1 MWILGTATT
10 LPSLTGLSQFKDKS
24 KSLKAVP
31 VGLATYPLLQAAD
44 VLGYHPS
51 HVLVGFD
58 QNCSNAH
65 WKLFGLFI
73 FHYPKIFRVFSDTLS
88 NCRNEDY
95 NRRILKIVDL
105 HSISTGFV
113 PSKKITLYGEFAG
126 ISTDQVVE
134 DCSGLNYTL
143 V

>member
-65 WKLFGLFI
+65 WKLFDI
-73 FHYPKIFRVFSDTLS
+73 LS
-88 NCRNEDY
+88 NCR
-95 NRRILKIVDL
+95 K
-105 HSISTGFV
+105 
-113 PSKKITLYGEFAG
+113 
-126 ISTDQVVE
+126 
-134 DCSGLNYTL
+134 
-143 V
+143 

>member
-31 VGLATYPLLQAAD
+31 VGLATYHEK
-44 VLGYHPS
+44 GYHPS

-65 WKLFGLFI
+65 WKLFG
-73 FHYPKIFRVFSDTLS
+73 FRHFVKLQES
-88 NCRNEDY
+88 EDY

-134 DCSGLNYTL
+134 DWIEYTL